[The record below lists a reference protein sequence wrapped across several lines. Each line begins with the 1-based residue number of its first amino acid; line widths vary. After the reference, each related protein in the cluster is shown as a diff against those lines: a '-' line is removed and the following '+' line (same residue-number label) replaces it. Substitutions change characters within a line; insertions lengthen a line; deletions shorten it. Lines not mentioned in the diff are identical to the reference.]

1 MDIKNLLKNYSEKLS
16 VQLIKYLFVAVV
28 AFLVD
33 YGTLF
38 ILNSLLHL
46 HHLFAAAMGFIL
58 GLIVNY
64 LLSMLFVFKAKTN
77 NKAVSFLIFL
87 VTGLI
92 GLLMTLLL
100 QYLFVDIL
108 FIPVLIA
115 KLFTTAIVFFW
126 NFFSRRITLKL
137 F

>member
-1 MDIKNLLKNYSEKLS
+1 MDIKHLLKNYSEKLS
-16 VQLIKYLFVAVV
+16 VQLFKYLFVAVV

-38 ILNSLLHL
+38 ILNSVLGL
-46 HHLFAAAMGFIL
+46 HHLFAAAMGFVL

-64 LLSMLFVFKAKTN
+64 LLSMLFVFKAKTD
-77 NKAVSFLIFL
+77 NKVVSFLIFL
-87 VTGLI
+87 ITGLI

-100 QYLFVDIL
+100 QYMFVDIL